1 MHFTLITLTFSQ
13 TEIHVFGGKVF
24 NTGLAEGT
32 QGVLTVHVLGRG
44 RGQAT
49 LLHCVDFMT

>member
-1 MHFTLITLTFSQ
+1 MHFTLITFTFSQ